1 MADCQTSYSGRPEKR
16 ADMEA
21 VQVLLV
27 NPTVELV
34 LVTLKIYLSS
44 SKNGKQLNHKISEKI
59 FLSVSVALE

>member
-1 MADCQTSYSGRPEKR
+1 MSSPMDDCQISYSGRPEKR

-34 LVTLKIYLSS
+34 LGL
-44 SKNGKQLNHKISEKI
+44 
-59 FLSVSVALE
+59 LEH